1 MRLPRKHKL
10 SAGID
15 PVPFLNIFFLI
26 FMFYVLNP
34 HKQEKPVFD
43 VSSSGQSGQGI
54 HEALITLHKNGSVIL
69 NGSPV
74 PWDSLGARIRE
85 IYNNDTNITFTVKSG
100 KAASFG
106 RVIDTMNIIRLS
118 GIKKLRLDE
127 DIKNE

>member
-1 MRLPRKHKL
+1 MKLPRKYKL
-10 SAGID
+10 AAGID
-15 PVPFLNIFFLI
+15 PVAFLNIFFLI

-34 HKQEKPVFD
+34 HKQEKQFFD
-43 VSSSGQSGQGI
+43 VSSAGRSLGI
-54 HEALITLHKNGSVIL
+54 HEAFITLHKNGSVTL

-74 PWDSLGARIRE
+74 AWDSLGIRVRE
-85 IYNNDTNITFTVKSG
+85 MYNSDTNITFTIKSG

-127 DIKNE
+127 DINNE